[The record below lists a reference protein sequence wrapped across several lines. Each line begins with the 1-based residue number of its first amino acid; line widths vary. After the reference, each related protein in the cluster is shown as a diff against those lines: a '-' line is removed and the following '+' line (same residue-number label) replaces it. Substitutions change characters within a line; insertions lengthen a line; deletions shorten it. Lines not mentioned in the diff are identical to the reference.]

1 MCCHIIFGTMC
12 IYLLVCKPTLECFQ
26 ICSAALKVFGSAFLL
41 HHNKHS
47 SSRIGDAVFISNFP
61 LAVEELAPHWQSVP
75 CAWVLL
81 IFCPVLIETT
91 LLSSCPAARCRV
103 GSNGSHCVRVW
114 SGAWDLS
121 AWDLNKFSIRSDLWR
136 SHTELETKEKDS
148 RRRLDFLTM
157 KKKSQ
162 LNNLASIVAEVYLTF
177 ITQLLKKKKLEKL
190 CCLHQFTLSW
200 DTTWLYLLTMR
211 H

>member
-1 MCCHIIFGTMC
+1 MQSLSQT
-12 IYLLVCKPTLECFQ
+12 
-26 ICSAALKVFGSAFLL
+26 
-41 HHNKHS
+41 
-47 SSRIGDAVFISNFP
+47 FP
-61 LAVEELAPHWQSVP
+61 LGVEELAPHWQSVP
-75 CAWVLL
+75 CARVLL

-121 AWDLNKFSIRSDLWR
+121 AWDPNKFSIRSDLWR
-136 SHTELETKEKDS
+136 SNTELETKEKDS

-157 KKKSQ
+157 KKMSQ

-177 ITQLLKKKKLEKL
+177 ITQSLKKKTWK
-190 CCLHQFTLSW
+190 TLLLASVHPV
-200 DTTWLYLLTMR
+200 LGYNMALPVLTMR